1 MSAKRRLDQELV
13 QRGLFD
19 SREKAQRAIL
29 AGQVRVN
36 GQLWDKASVP
46 CPPDAEVEVKGAD
59 KYVGRGGFKLEAA
72 LDQFD
77 IDPAG
82 LSCLDV
88 GASTGGFTDCLLQR
102 GAARVTAVDVGHGQ
116 LHWKLRQD
124 PRVEVREG
132 VNARF
137 LTPEDFSE
145 RFPLAVMDLSFISL
159 RKVIPAVLEL
169 LASGGR
175 LCALIKPQFEAGP
188 AQVGKGGI
196 VREEAVRQGVVDGLL
211 EWAESLPVRSA
222 GVIPS
227 PITGTDGNQEFLWC
241 LEKK

>member
-1 MSAKRRLDQELV
+1 MPAKRRLDQELV

-36 GQLWDKASVP
+36 GQLWDKASAP
-46 CPPDAEVEVKGAD
+46 CPPEAEVEIKGAD

-72 LDQFD
+72 LGHFG

-137 LTPEDFSE
+137 LTSEDFPE
-145 RFPLAVMDLSFISL
+145 LFPLAVMDLSFISL

-169 LASGGR
+169 LASNGR

-196 VREEAVRQGVVDGLL
+196 VREEAVRQGVVNGLL
-211 EWAESLPVRSA
+211 EDRKSTRLNS
-222 GVIPS
+222 S
-227 PITGTDGNQEFLWC
+227 H
-241 LEKK
+241 